1 MNEEN
6 LLKEIEKLKLEKEEA
21 LKLAE
26 NQKFFLASIT
36 HEIRTP
42 LSAIIGMTNILLEES
57 PSDKQVEVLKTMKFS
72 ADNLVKFLN
81 DILNI
86 AKIESGKIELEEIE
100 INLTELVN
108 NIKQSFMSILKQ
120 KQLEFILKIDSRIPN
135 IILGDSLRI
144 TQLLTNLISNAIKF
158 TDSGNIT
165 VTINLKDSRANFV
178 EVEFSVID
186 TGIGIP
192 KDKID
197 SIFDSFTQGE
207 INISRKFGGTGLGL
221 TITKKILSLMES
233 KIQVESEINKG
244 SKFSFSLFLKVPM
257 VQIPQPKPKEQ
268 SQEKQSLKGLQLLLV
283 EDNISNQKVAS
294 RYLQKW
300 DIDVDIAENGV
311 ICLEKIKQKEYDIIL
326 MDLQMPE
333 MDGYTASSE
342 IRKLE
347 DTKLKQIPIIALTAS
362 ALLDTSAKV
371 EQAGMNE
378 YLTKPFVPND
388 LYKTIAKY
396 YKKF

>member
-1 MNEEN
+1 MIEEN

-158 TDSGNIT
+158 TDSGSIT
-165 VTINLKDSRANFV
+165 VTILLKDSRANFV

-257 VQIPQPKPKEQ
+257 VPIPQPKPKEQ

-283 EDNISNQKVAS
+283 EDNISNQKVAT

-347 DTKLKQIPIIALTAS
+347 DTKLKQQF
-362 ALLDTSAKV
+362 KFK
-371 EQAGMNE
+371 NR
-378 YLTKPFVPND
+378 F
-388 LYKTIAKY
+388 KTPGR
-396 YKKF
+396 

>member
-120 KQLEFILKIDSRIPN
+120 KQLEFILKIDPRIPN

-158 TDSGNIT
+158 TDSGSIT
-165 VTINLKDSRANFV
+165 VTILLKDSRANFV

-257 VQIPQPKPKEQ
+257 VPIPQPKPKEQ

-283 EDNISNQKVAS
+283 EDNISNQKVAT

-347 DTKLKQIPIIALTAS
+347 DTKLKQIPIIA
-362 ALLDTSAKV
+362 
-371 EQAGMNE
+371 
-378 YLTKPFVPND
+378 FVPND